1 MLKGRRFWVG
11 LIVTLF
17 FLALFFYQVDF
28 TQMGRALQ
36 GANYLFLLPATVV
49 YFIGMGL
56 RTLRWSYLL
65 DPLCHIGVRRLFP
78 VMAIGYMANNT
89 LPLRLGELVRA
100 YFLCRRESMSQASA
114 LATIVVER
122 IFDGLALLL
131 ILSAVSLFLPL
142 AGWIGETARMVAVLV
157 IVALLFAFAIGSS
170 PKRTERVVAAFLRFL
185 PGRLR
190 AKAMEVTDLFLEGF
204 RVLHHPGKLLLVLL
218 ASFLVWVTEA
228 TVFYLVS
235 FSFDLGLPFTV
246 LLLTMSVA
254 SLSVSLPATQGGIGP
269 FEFFCA
275 RTVALFGVSLPLAS
289 AYAIVVHAVL
299 LVPFSLLGFYYLA
312 MEGSTLKHL
321 LEHHRTRR
329 VSPRPGSIPL
339 EGHGDP

>member
-1 MLKGRRFWVG
+1 MLKGFRFWIG

-28 TQMGRALQ
+28 GEMGRALQ
-36 GANYLFLLPATVV
+36 GASYLFLLPATVV
-49 YFIGMGL
+49 YFVGMGL

-65 DPLCHIGVRRLFP
+65 DPLGHVTVRRLFP
-78 VMAIGYMANNT
+78 VIAIGYMANNT
-89 LPLRLGELVRA
+89 LPLRLGELVRV
-100 YFLCRRESMSQASA
+100 YFLGRRESLSQASA

-131 ILSAVSLFLPL
+131 ILAAVSLFLPL
-142 AGWIGETARMVAVLV
+142 AGWIGETARIVAIFV
-157 IVALLFAFAIGSS
+157 IVALLLTLAIGAS
-170 PKRTERVVAAFLRFL
+170 PRRTERLAAGFLRFL

-190 AKAMEVTDLFLEGF
+190 RRAMEITDLFLEGF

-218 ASFLVWVTEA
+218 ASLLVWLTEA
-228 TVFYLVS
+228 IVFYLVG
-235 FSFDLGLPFTV
+235 FSFALDLPFTV
-246 LLLTMSVA
+246 LLLSTCVA

-275 RTVALFGVSLPLAS
+275 RTIALFGVSLPLAN

-299 LVPFSLLGFYYLA
+299 LVPFSLLGFYYLGV
-312 MEGSTLKHL
+312 EGHTLKHL
-321 LEHHRTRR
+321 MAHHRAQR
-329 VSPRPGSIPL
+329 VSPRPRGVPL
-339 EGHGDP
+339 EGHGDQ